1 MAGPLSN
8 PFMFK
13 SSGGA
18 AAAAFYPHQ
27 IANSFRWDSGYL
39 KFTPSSA
46 GNRQTWTFSCWMKQ
60 SGTILNSQGD
70 MAILNAGTSGHHAD
84 RFRLYFHTQQLRS
97 SSNEANYNVSANL
110 YRDPSAWMHI
120 VWKLTG
126 NVSYQYVNG
135 VLITNESV
143 SGNVAINND
152 VEHTMGVYGG
162 YETASRFKGY
172 LAEVVFI
179 DGTALNPTSF
189 ASEKNGVWIP
199 DDVSELTF
207 GNQGYHL
214 NFANASAPGNDVSG
228 NNNDWT
234 NVSLATHD
242 QTLDS
247 PTFGGSS
254 SGNFATLNPTAQ
266 QNGSTLT
273 RSADLSEGNLFQ
285 FLDAA
290 QSGPTGTMGFNTTS
304 GGKWYWEVG
313 ITNFKAG
320 CIVGIVNELWNLDAE
335 FGYNSPSSP
344 TGADQCGVYID
355 NGKISQGGSGD
366 GSNFTSYGSQLSAGD
381 VVGVAVDVDNAK
393 IWFSVNGTFI
403 NSGNPAGGSNA
414 GRGSGGT
421 ITTAMDFSKTWFP
434 CVGNWSASTGT
445 GITYNFG
452 QEGTFSGTETAGG
465 NADANG
471 FGNFFTAPPSGFLA
485 LCTGN
490 LPVADAIDP
499 AQTDDNF
506 PQKLFGSKLYTGTG
520 GNRAISG
527 LGFAPDVVWG
537 KSRSNAENHFLA
549 DTSHG
554 TGKDIIPDL
563 AAAQQTE
570 NGVTAFGTDGWSMG
584 SVYNANNYTYGS
596 WSWRLN
602 GGTEVSNSD
611 GGIASTVQVDP
622 SGGFSLVRYSGT
634 GSASTVGHG
643 LSSAPTW
650 IFAKR
655 YDASA
660 SWVIYTTF
668 MTAHYYMTIDA
679 GAMGDDAALWNDTNS
694 TSSVFSVGTGV
705 TNVGAMTAFCWA
717 NVEGYIK
724 SGSYEGNGN
733 ANGTFVYT
741 GFRPAFIICKSIDSG
756 TSYQLFDDKRVG
768 FNVDNNSVLVDTN
781 DAEATTDM
789 IDILSN
795 GFKFRISTDP
805 NIAETYIYLAIAKNP
820 FKYATAR

>member
-1 MAGPLSN
+1 MRYSVPAPG
-8 PFMFK
+8 
-13 SSGGA
+13 
-18 AAAAFYPHQ
+18 
-27 IANSFRWDSGYL
+27 I
-39 KFTPSSA
+39 SA
-46 GNRQTWTFSCWMKQ
+46 GSASATQATTTGGPKNLFYYAGNSTNFLRD
-60 SGTILNSQGD
+60 LNST
-70 MAILNAGTSGHHAD
+70 IWGTV
-84 RFRLYFHTQQLRS
+84 T
-97 SSNEANYNVSANL
+97 EVE
-110 YRDPSAWMHI
+110 
-120 VWKLTG
+120 TG
-126 NVSYQYVNG
+126 
-135 VLITNESV
+135 
-143 SGNVAINND
+143 
-152 VEHTMGVYGG
+152 
-162 YETASRFKGY
+162 
-172 LAEVVFI
+172 
-179 DGTALNPTSF
+179 
-189 ASEKNGVWIP
+189 
-199 DDVSELTF
+199 
-207 GNQGYHL
+207 
-214 NFANASAPGNDVSG
+214 
-228 NNNDWT
+228 
-234 NVSLATHD
+234 LAT
-242 QTLDS
+242 
-247 PTFGGSS
+247 F
-254 SGNFATLNPTAQ
+254 
-266 QNGSTLT
+266 
-273 RSADLSEGNLFQ
+273 
-285 FLDAA
+285 
-290 QSGPTGTMGFNTTS
+290 
-304 GGKWYWEVG
+304 
-313 ITNFKAG
+313 
-320 CIVGIVNELWNLDAE
+320 
-335 FGYNSPSSP
+335 
-344 TGADQCGVYID
+344 
-355 NGKISQGGSGD
+355 
-366 GSNFTSYGSQLSAGD
+366 SAGD
-381 VVGVAVDVDNAK
+381 KMMIALDVDNK
-393 IWFSVNGTFI
+393 KVWYGRNGSWF
-403 NSGNPAGGSNA
+403 NSGNPATGSNPQQSWVNT
-414 GRGSGGT
+414 G
-421 ITTAMDFSKTWFP
+421 FSINPSILEYDSSSSSSSYT
-434 CVGNWSASTGT
+434 
-445 GITYNFG
+445 NFG
-452 QEGTFSGTETAGG
+452 QDGTFAGTETAQG
-465 NADANG
+465 NADDTG
-471 FGNFFTAPPSGFLA
+471 YGNFFYDVPAGFLA
-485 LCTGN
+485 MCSGN
-490 LPVADAIDP
+490 LPVADEIDP

-506 PQKLFGSKLYTGTG
+506 PQKLFNSLLYTGTG
-520 GNRAISG
+520 GNRAITG
-527 LGFAPDVVWG
+527 LGFSPDVVWG

-694 TSSVFSVGTGV
+694 TSSVFSVGTGGAS
-705 TNVGAMTAFCWA
+705 NAGAMTAFCWA

-768 FNVDNNSVLVDTN
+768 YNVDNNSVLVDTN

-795 GFKFRISTDP
+795 GFKCRIATDP